1 MNQKARER
9 MIDRIRQNAIAN
21 TKMDILRGKI
31 IRVAV
36 YKRLKEYH
44 NQQITSIDLL
54 MHDYKALA
62 KQYGWTMVGVY
73 FDQGCDNSGRDELIE
88 ECRAGHIDLIITR
101 SIFRF
106 GGIDE
111 TISIAESLLPVGIF
125 FEEQNLYTP
134 NDLHLM
140 RQIAAS
146 GL

>member
-88 ECRAGHIDLIITR
+88 ECRAGHI
-101 SIFRF
+101 
-106 GGIDE
+106 E
-111 TISIAESLLPVGIF
+111 ISLRKWIQTHYCEHPQKPLEIRHF
-125 FEEQNLYTP
+125 
-134 NDLHLM
+134 
-140 RQIAAS
+140 AAVA
-146 GL
+146 